1 MISETY
7 YIITIAVWNIIVF
20 CIYGYDN
27 LCAIKGY
34 QRISEFTLLFLAF
47 AFGGLGALLGM
58 VLWHHKTQ
66 KWKFKIIVPIALLWS
81 VFAIGY
87 GYGLV
92 VI

>member
-7 YIITIAVWNIIVF
+7 YIITIAVWNIIVC
-20 CIYGYDN
+20 CIYGYDK

-87 GYGLV
+87 GYGLG